1 MFRLQKPTLDTNN
14 RLHTKDIVELC
25 LKPCKS
31 DTFYTTIKV
40 PLQNP
45 EETVEF
51 DALIDSGAGINLI
64 DKSLVKKHKLTK
76 KKLDTPITIRNDDRT
91 IAKNK
96 QITRYTNIQTTMDG

>member
-1 MFRLQKPTLDTNN
+1 MQKPTLDANN
-14 RLHTKDIVELC
+14 RLHAKDIVELC
-25 LKPCKS
+25 LKPGKS

-45 EETVEF
+45 EETMEF
-51 DALIDSGAGINLI
+51 NALIDSGAGINLI

-76 KKLDTPITIRNDDRT
+76 KKLDTPIAIRNGDGI

-96 QITRYTNIQTTMDG
+96 QTTRYTNI

>member
-14 RLHTKDIVELC
+14 RLYTKDMVELC

-51 DALIDSGAGINLI
+51 NVLIDLGARIDLI
-64 DKSLVKKHKLTK
+64 YKLLVKKHKLTK
-76 KKLDTPITIRNDDRT
+76 KKLDTPIAIQNGDGT

-96 QITRYTNIQTTMDG
+96 